1 MIVAGCFMFW
11 AGFELVFGLA
21 FGLATLAGLI
31 YVGLGLSKI
40 GKLFLKI
47 LLKSWERDP
56 NLKYYS

>member
-1 MIVAGCFMFW
+1 MFW

-21 FGLATLAGLI
+21 FGLAALIGLI
-31 YVGLGLSKI
+31 YVGIGLA
-40 GKLFLKI
+40 GLARRFLRI